1 MRFSLSIKQGADT
14 ISPIMASYTSRSVI
28 CESPECVVSAL
39 QSLGGQIATYTNV
52 DLFQDETIQLTRAIK
67 DFITTAA
74 RTDFTQQFN
83 IPSTAVNDPLFQNYF
98 DENSVFDGWN
108 AFLKLDAIIYIHSIP
123 IFKGCVELTSV
134 EFKNGLPRQYNLIF
148 YGQGKTAIADFGE
161 KTLPM
166 VNWDAYNHI
175 VNVSNVLD
183 SWDGNLLGGKILYPL
198 ADWHIGLRY
207 CKSIAVD
214 NNLYSG
220 GIDVNDLRPSILL
233 KEMVTACF
241 ADIGYTLSGTLLDK
255 ANFNDLYVAPM
266 SGAGPVQNTNNED
279 GKIDVSKGILS
290 TPNTT
295 FQPTPLVFDTITSD
309 PLGLY
314 NAGTGEYTVPYN
326 GEYTFRLTIDIS
338 NPSGSPFN
346 FITIGTTANAQTFS
360 YTTSGIR
367 AESATLQL
375 NKGDIVQVYY
385 YFLSGISYNSIQLE
399 IVEVP
404 YGIES
409 TVMDLGIV
417 MPEVKVSDFIN
428 GFLRTYN
435 AVLIPTT
442 DTNFE
447 LHNIDDYY
455 ALGETK
461 EWTEY
466 IDMTDIRHEKVPIPR
481 KIEMMHQEAEDL
493 ANVQYEAINNQAYGS
508 VKASPEVDFAN
519 DELNIESP
527 FSILVPSL
535 LNEQN
540 FQGLKIRQTPFQI
553 PVVLDDDLK
562 PVKSD
567 FYLFYYNGLIN
578 TGTDR
583 FQFNGINYFSYPM
596 VSSYQDFPTTSTTKS
611 LAFGMEATIS
621 GDAPTASIY
630 NDFFKAYL
638 SRIFSTKSRIV
649 HFDAILPVNEW
660 LQLQMNDTIAV
671 SGNYYKIQNIEY
683 DILNERAHL
692 VLFSYPNV
700 ELQTYTSTGNNTG
713 WQDAQERP
721 DGVTTLNGDAV
732 GRGVTNSKPL
742 FGGGTGVTVLGKKV
756 FNDTTM
762 QKVRDA
768 VNEMLKGRNVIVAYN
783 ETPTAI
789 VIPETGIFE
798 PIPLS
803 NNYTLGNPYY
813 YLLSSP
819 VIAVNVS
826 ARYKVTA
833 EIGYQHT
840 HGHNMDFA
848 ILVNGLVTSGYS
860 FVGKFDQS
868 TSISEVFDLGAG
880 SEVSVG
886 ISSPDGF
893 ILNVDIQSIKVR
905 IERL

>member
-1 MRFSLSIKQGADT
+1 
-14 ISPIMASYTSRSVI
+14 
-28 CESPECVVSAL
+28 
-39 QSLGGQIATYTNV
+39 
-52 DLFQDETIQLTRAIK
+52 
-67 DFITTAA
+67 
-74 RTDFTQQFN
+74 
-83 IPSTAVNDPLFQNYF
+83 
-98 DENSVFDGWN
+98 
-108 AFLKLDAIIYIHSIP
+108 
-123 IFKGCVELTSV
+123 
-134 EFKNGLPRQYNLIF
+134 
-148 YGQGKTAIADFGE
+148 
-161 KTLPM
+161 
-166 VNWDAYNHI
+166 
-175 VNVSNVLD
+175 
-183 SWDGNLLGGKILYPL
+183 
-198 ADWHIGLRY
+198 
-207 CKSIAVD
+207 
-214 NNLYSG
+214 
-220 GIDVNDLRPSILL
+220 
-233 KEMVTACF
+233 
-241 ADIGYTLSGTLLDK
+241 
-255 ANFNDLYVAPM
+255 
-266 SGAGPVQNTNNED
+266 
-279 GKIDVSKGILS
+279 
-290 TPNTT
+290 
-295 FQPTPLVFDTITSD
+295 
-309 PLGLY
+309 
-314 NAGTGEYTVPYN
+314 
-326 GEYTFRLTIDIS
+326 
-338 NPSGSPFN
+338 
-346 FITIGTTANAQTFS
+346 
-360 YTTSGIR
+360 
-367 AESATLQL
+367 
-375 NKGDIVQVYY
+375 
-385 YFLSGISYNSIQLE
+385 
-399 IVEVP
+399 
-404 YGIES
+404 
-409 TVMDLGIV
+409 
-417 MPEVKVSDFIN
+417 MPEIKVSDFIN

-493 ANVQYEAINNQAYGS
+493 ANVQYKAINNQAYGS

-519 DELNIESP
+519 DELSIESP
-527 FSILVPSL
+527 FSIFVPSVIR
-535 LNEQN
+535 EKDIQN
-540 FQGLKIRQTPFQI
+540 QVIRDTELQI
-553 PVVLDDDLK
+553 PVVLDGDFK
-562 PVKSD
+562 AVKSD
-567 FYLFYYNGLIN
+567 LYLAYFVERKDIVSDTYQLE
-578 TGTDR
+578 
-583 FQFNGINYFSYPM
+583 GIDQYSYPLM
-596 VSSYQDFPTTSTTKS
+596 SSYQDFPTTSTTKS
-611 LAFGMEATIS
+611 VAFGMESTIS

-768 VNEMLKGRNVIVAYN
+768 VNELLKGRNIIIAYN
-783 ETPTAI
+783 ETSTAI
-789 VIPETGIFE
+789 VVPETGIFE

-833 EIGYQHT
+833 EIGYQHS

-860 FVGKFDQS
+860 FIGKFDQS